1 MPLTRSAIHR
11 LHLEQSQSPAPDS
24 VPVSTPTAHHL
35 VDESISSTLVSDDRT
50 RDSASSSSSSSDSD
64 SDLSDDDDSDDDDG
78 DPTAHLS
85 ALLARAKDAARARDA
100 QQLKAA
106 HDKRRGAAG
115 DGLAGNDEVVLF
127 GDAEDDSASEEDE
140 QRRDRDDSSTP
151 RASTSRALPPS
162 LSRPLSRSH
171 PLLSSLPSRRPA
183 STSTSLAAP
192 TPTPTLAAAGTGG
205 ISLAQDVGTA
215 LSDVGATRVV
225 RKGAVVVDGEG
236 SAKGKAREVDDR
248 WGRAP
253 LPQLSKKQLKAKQP
267 HTAGAAWFDMPATP
281 MTPSL
286 KRELDALRL
295 ASALDPKRF
304 LRGGAKR
311 DKVGEFFQVGH
322 VVAPSTR
329 ATTMSST
336 PRVQKRGFVEELVE
350 NEEAQ
355 AYARKKTKE
364 VLAKT
369 MSGRKRQ
376 RKGYKGAAG
385 NGGGAGRK

>member
-11 LHLEQSQSPAPDS
+11 LHLEQSASPAPAS
-24 VPVSTPTAHHL
+24 LPVSAPPL
-35 VDESISSTLVSDDRT
+35 DESISSTLVSDDRT
-50 RDSASSSSSSSDSD
+50 RSASSSSSSSSSSTDSD
-64 SDLSDDDDSDDDDG
+64 STDDGDDTDTPDSDP

-85 ALLARAKDAARARDA
+85 ALLARAKDAARTRE
-100 QQLKAA
+100 QQRKAA
-106 HDKRRGAAG
+106 QDERRGAAG
-115 DGLAGNDEVVLF
+115 DGLAGNDELVLF
-127 GDAEDDSASEEDE
+127 GDDDGDDDSDSDGDA
-140 QRRDRDDSSTP
+140 QRRDRDDSATP

-162 LSRPLSRSH
+162 LARPLSRSH
-171 PLLSSLPSRRPA
+171 PLLSSLPSRRVAPSSSA
-183 STSTSLAAP
+183 AQLAQP
-192 TPTPTLAAAGTGG
+192 RTGP
-205 ISLAQDVGTA
+205 ISLAQDVGGVLTD
-215 LSDVGATRVV
+215 SGATRVA

-236 SAKGKAREVDDR
+236 RGKGKAREVEDR
-248 WGRAP
+248 WGQAP

-281 MTPSL
+281 MTPAL

-329 ATTMSST
+329 ATTMSSA
-336 PRVQKRGFVEELVE
+336 PRAHKRSFVEELVD